1 MKHQL
6 LTALLLINMVL
17 LLFACAGNTSKKEN
31 TAATTYST
39 SSATSIDGAWELI
52 WESVGGVER
61 NNGKTSQFKMFHDG
75 FFSLIAFDSSGKWSW
90 DGAGTYSLDGN
101 VYKETFRYSSVPEY
115 IDASDWQEYELKG
128 DTLIT
133 KGFTKVVFADGK
145 DKTSAYPKFIEKRVR
160 ARH

>member
-6 LTALLLINMVL
+6 LTASLLINIAL
-17 LLFACAGNTSKKEN
+17 LLFACAGNNSNEEN
-31 TAATTYST
+31 TAATTNST
-39 SSATSIDGAWELI
+39 SSVTSIDGAWELI

-61 NNGKTSQFKMFHDG
+61 NNEKTSQFKMFHDG
-75 FFSLIAFDSSGKWSW
+75 FFTLIAFDSSGKWSW

-115 IDASDWQEYELKG
+115 IAASDWQEYELKG

-145 DKTSAYPKFIEKRVR
+145 DKTSDYPKFVEKRVR
-160 ARH
+160 AKR